1 MIIQKA
7 GNFEIF
13 NQNDKLEN
21 ISFNYSRTESD
32 EAATS
37 EKCFRTIKRFYSSF
51 FDTKRTESTIKFGNG
66 LLSLHC
72 SSFDRNGNHNDS

>member
-1 MIIQKA
+1 VDVLLSKDAVQRQKHNATIIPIQQILNKVKLVFNDYPEQA

-32 EAATS
+32 LAATMKKMLS
-37 EKCFRTIKRFYSSF
+37 DYKRQ
-51 FDTKRTESTIKFGNG
+51 I
-66 LLSLHC
+66 L
-72 SSFDRNGNHNDS
+72 